1 MPHPPQIPL
10 TPQTDERN
18 FPRWEGINAPPGRPG
33 CRYPKMLTRLATRE
47 DRESWKDRNRRI
59 DQTNQREYFD
69 DVAPRVN
76 TPVPLLTTQEMVDE
90 GLAETANQPIIV
102 KDAEEEARVRV
113 FLGLDT
119 PAPAPQS
126 VTIPI
131 RADDGWVEEKAP
143 KLRNEARSEAL
154 RKSWAKRKAAAAA
167 QE

>member
-18 FPRWEGINAPPGRPG
+18 FPRWEGEKANPGRPG

-47 DRESWKDRNRRI
+47 DRTAWVERNRRT
-59 DQTNQREYFD
+59 DQSTRQDYWEETP
-69 DVAPRVN
+69 PRVN
-76 TPVPLLTTQEMVDE
+76 TPIPLLTTQDMVDG

-102 KDAEEEARVRV
+102 KDAEEEAKVRV

-119 PAPAPQS
+119 PVAAPQS

-131 RADDGWVEEKAP
+131 RADDSWVDEKPAKP
-143 KLRNEARSEAL
+143 SNARSEAL
-154 RKSWAKRKAAAAA
+154 KKAWAKRKAAAVT
-167 QE
+167 QD